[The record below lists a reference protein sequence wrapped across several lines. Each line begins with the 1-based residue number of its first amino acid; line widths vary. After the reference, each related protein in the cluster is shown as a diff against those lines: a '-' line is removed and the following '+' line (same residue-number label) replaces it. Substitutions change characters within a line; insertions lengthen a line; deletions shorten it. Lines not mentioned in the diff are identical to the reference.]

1 MLEKPLQQNDL
12 IKPLLVINKTWIILN
27 MAPKHEL
34 NGRSPKIPRISW
46 AEHPEIYARST
57 FDATRSSEEG
67 SAPVPYLEL
76 LGLDEQV
83 LGDGEGLGEQLGGV
97 EHLPADLLRRGRE
110 PPDCLRDE
118 LLVGHDGRIRGRRD
132 VEVARGRRRE
142 RGAGGHGGLQPR
154 HRRLQPLH

>member
-1 MLEKPLQQNDL
+1 MEGVRNGVPFLCWPYFADQFMDRSYITDVWRTGLAVSPNTDGIVTKE
-12 IKPLLVINKTWIILN
+12 
-27 MAPKHEL
+27 EL
-34 NGRSPKIPRISW
+34 RSK
-46 AEHPEIYARST
+46 
-57 FDATRSSEEG
+57 
-67 SAPVPYLEL
+67 V
-76 LGLDEQV
+76 EQV

-132 VEVARGRRRE
+132 VEVARRRRRE